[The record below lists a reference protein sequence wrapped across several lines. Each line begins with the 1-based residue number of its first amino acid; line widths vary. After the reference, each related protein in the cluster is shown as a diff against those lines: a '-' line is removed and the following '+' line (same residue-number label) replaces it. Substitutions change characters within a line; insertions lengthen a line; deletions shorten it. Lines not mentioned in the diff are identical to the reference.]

1 MISLQYEL
9 INMNAN
15 EMIWKMNIYTRGNY
29 RVSNQCELLNV
40 STNKMTGKTTLYNE

>member
-15 EMIWKMNIYTRGNY
+15 EIILKMNIYTGGNY